1 MSVTSPN
8 SSPVHGGGA
17 ERSEAEGEVSATG
30 HSPVSHPAACDDNSP
45 ASGGANGIFER
56 FRALIRHS
64 LAARLLT
71 IAIISVFSLVV
82 MGWIAHAQFNRQLVR
97 LLVDP
102 ELRSVADILIG
113 DAAPGLAGEIA
124 LQDLPYDPRYLQ
136 PLSGRYFEVARVEDS
151 GALDVQVTSPSLA
164 GVPIQFG
171 AKVEQR
177 LTGAEAFRAWQYI
190 DINNSGEEPLRIAA
204 RVEEIPGVE
213 GRYLFVVA
221 IAPRAI
227 LAPAANLVGISFAVF
242 LAFCAL
248 MVAAVT
254 VLQIRVG
261 LEPLHELQRD
271 IAEVRRGE
279 HERLRGDYPAELK
292 PVTQELNALVD
303 HNREV
308 VERARRHV
316 GNLAHALK
324 TPIAVLK
331 NAAADGKGEDDVVKQ
346 SIDEMEK
353 FVERQ
358 LRRAR
363 VAARAEAR
371 AGATIAYRT
380 PVLQNLED
388 LVFMMEQKY
397 DHEKAIDISVEA
409 EGDVTF
415 RGEREDLLEMVA
427 NLVDNACKYGK
438 SQVVVRLLPAFGD
451 NLFEIVVED
460 DGPGLGEADLAK
472 AMARGAR
479 LDEAAPGQGLG
490 LSILKETVELYAGEL
505 LFERGDLGGLK
516 ARLRLPATD

>member
-1 MSVTSPN
+1 V
-8 SSPVHGGGA
+8 
-17 ERSEAEGEVSATG
+17 SEQ
-30 HSPVSHPAACDDNSP
+30 AAGP
-45 ASGGANGIFER
+45 FER
-56 FRALIRHS
+56 FRGLIRRS

-71 IAIISVFSLVV
+71 IAIVSVFSLVV
-82 MGWIAHAQFNRQLVR
+82 MGWIAHIQFNRALLR
-97 LLVDP
+97 LLIDP
-102 ELRSVADILIG
+102 EIESVLDSLVAN
-113 DAAPGLAGEIA
+113 AAPGLQGELA

-136 PLSGRYFEVARVEDS
+136 GLSGHYYQILRVEPDGSLNVQVSSPSLFRENIRIDPKQLRQLIEPGAAAEAHFVDVPGSIEENAGLEPLRVVARVS
-151 GALDVQVTSPSLA
+151 N
-164 GVPIQFG
+164 VPQL
-171 AKVEQR
+171 Q
-177 LTGAEAFRAWQYI
+177 
-190 DINNSGEEPLRIAA
+190 
-204 RVEEIPGVE
+204 
-213 GRYLFVVA
+213 GRYLFMVGVA
-221 IAPRAI
+221 PAAVI
-227 LAPAANLVGISFAVF
+227 APAANLVGLAFAVF
-242 LAFCAL
+242 VTFCAL

-254 VLQIRVG
+254 VLQVRIG

-271 IAEVRRGE
+271 IANVRRGDA
-279 HERLRGDYPAELK
+279 ERLKGDYPAELQ

-331 NAAADGKGEDDVVKQ
+331 NAAHGQGQDSVMKQ
-346 SIDEMEK
+346 SIEEMEG

-371 AGATIAYRT
+371 AGAQAPTIAYRT

-397 DHEKAIDISVEA
+397 DHIKAVDISVEA
-409 EGDVTF
+409 EADVTF

-427 NLVDNACKYGK
+427 NLIDNACKYGR
-438 SQVVVRLLPAFGD
+438 SQVIVRLLPPYESNG
-451 NLFEIVVED
+451 LMEIVVED
-460 DGPGLGEADLAK
+460 DGPGLSETDLAH

-490 LSILKETVELYAGEL
+490 LSILKETVDLYAGEL
-505 LFERGDLGGLK
+505 LFERGELGGLR

>member
-1 MSVTSPN
+1 MSDSGP
-8 SSPVHGGGA
+8 
-17 ERSEAEGEVSATG
+17 
-30 HSPVSHPAACDDNSP
+30 PAPSP
-45 ASGGANGIFER
+45 ALAAAGVDASRPGASSDSQAQARGSGSYVQR
-56 FRALIRHS
+56 FRRLIRHS

-71 IAIISVFSLVV
+71 IAIISVLSLVA
-82 MGWIAHAQFNRQLVR
+82 MGWIAHTQFQRQLLR
-97 LLVDP
+97 LLIDP
-102 ELRSVADILIG
+102 EIQAVADNLIG
-113 DAAPGLAGEIA
+113 NAGPGLSGEIA

-136 PLSGRYFEVARVEDS
+136 PLSGRYFQIARIQNDGSLDVQVISPSLFDVSIPLDAKVQAQLVDPSAPRRARFIDIAGPDNEPLRVVARVE
-151 GALDVQVTSPSLA
+151 
-164 GVPIQFG
+164 
-171 AKVEQR
+171 
-177 LTGAEAFRAWQYI
+177 
-190 DINNSGEEPLRIAA
+190 RI
-204 RVEEIPGVE
+204 PQLE
-213 GRYLFVVA
+213 GRYLFLVGV
-221 IAPRAI
+221 APRAI

-242 LAFCAL
+242 LAFCAV
-248 MVAAVT
+248 MVAGVT

-261 LEPLHELQRD
+261 LEPLHELTRD

-279 HERLRGDYPAELK
+279 HERLKGDYPAELQ

-331 NAAADGKGEDDVVKQ
+331 NAAAEGKADDAVMKQ

-397 DHEKAIDISVEA
+397 DHEKAIDISIEA

-438 SQVVVRLLPAFGD
+438 SQVIVRLLPPFGD
-451 NLFEIVVED
+451 GLFDIVVED
-460 DGPGLGEADLAK
+460 DGPGLSDVDLAK

-505 LFERGDLGGLK
+505 LFERGELGGLK

>member
-1 MSVTSPN
+1 M
-8 SSPVHGGGA
+8 
-17 ERSEAEGEVSATG
+17 SEAQESDA
-30 HSPVSHPAACDDNSP
+30 PASSP
-45 ASGGANGIFER
+45 ASDRSVPQEPAPRQTHPGVLEG
-56 FRALIRHS
+56 FRALIRRS

-71 IAIISVFSLVV
+71 IAIVSVFSLVV

-97 LLVDP
+97 LIVDP

-113 DAAPGLAGEIA
+113 DAGAGLTGEIA

-136 PLSGRYFEVARVEDS
+136 PLSGRYFEVARVHEDGS
-151 GALDVQVTSPSLA
+151 LDVQVVSPSLA
-164 GVPIQFG
+164 GVPIQFD
-171 AKVEQR
+171 
-177 LTGAEAFRAWQYI
+177 AETRRILSSSESFRTWRFFDLDVSA
-190 DINNSGEEPLRIAA
+190 EEPLRIAA
-204 RVEEIPGVE
+204 RVEEIPGIE

-227 LAPAANLVGISFAVF
+227 VAPAANLVGISFAVF
-242 LAFCAL
+242 IAFCAL
-248 MVAAVT
+248 MVAGVSA
-254 VLQIRVG
+254 LQIRVG
-261 LEPLHELQRD
+261 LEPLHELRRD

-279 HERLRGDYPAELK
+279 HERLKGDYPAELQ
-292 PVTQELNALVD
+292 PVAHELDALVD

-331 NAAADGKGEDDVVKQ
+331 NALADGKSDEAVMKQ
-346 SIDEMEK
+346 SIEEMES

-380 PVLQNLED
+380 PVLTNLED
-388 LVFMMEQKY
+388 LVFMMEQRY
-397 DHEKAIDISVEA
+397 DHEKAIDISIEA
-409 EGDVTF
+409 ENDVTF

-427 NLVDNACKYGK
+427 NLIDNACKYGK
-438 SQVVVRLLPAFGD
+438 SQVIVRLEPPIDG
-451 NLFEIVVED
+451 LFEVVVED

-490 LSILKETVELYAGEL
+490 LSILKETVDLYAGEVV
-505 LFERGDLGGLK
+505 FERSELGGLK